1 MATLAQDIDAST
13 VSHDRLGFA
22 ACIALALHAAII
34 LGITFTQEDRSQAA
48 TKLEITL
55 AQHSDKA
62 PTEAD
67 FRAQANQ
74 QGSGTLEEKAMLTTR
89 EKADFVDNVIRE
101 VNPQQQ
107 VSANQAASAELEKLI
122 TSISSDRKIQ
132 QLKPQQ
138 EQAEQKEGQ
147 QADLTILE
155 RSLEIASLEA
165 KLDIQRQAYAK
176 RPRIRRL
183 TSVAT
188 QQADDALYLHQW
200 REKIES
206 VGNQNYPEKARQQQV
221 FGELRLVVS
230 LFSDGSVHKVQILE
244 SSGQKILDQA
254 AIRIVHLASPYAP
267 FPSEM
272 RKNVDILEIIR
283 TWRFHKNRLSSSS

>member
-1 MATLAQDIDAST
+1 MATQLQYIDAST
-13 VSHDRLGFA
+13 VSHDRIGFA
-22 ACIALALHAAII
+22 ACVALALHAAII
-34 LGITFTQEDRSQAA
+34 LGITFTQEDRSQTA

-62 PTEAD
+62 PNEAD

-89 EKADFVDNVIRE
+89 ENADFVDNVIRK

-107 VSANQAASAELEKLI
+107 IRASQAASVELNELI
-122 TSISSDRKIQ
+122 TSSQSDRKLSQ
-132 QLKPQQ
+132 QKPQPQ
-138 EQAEQKEGQ
+138 KIEQKQGQ
-147 QADLTILE
+147 KAELTIFE
-155 RSLEIASLEA
+155 RSIEIASLEA

-200 REKIES
+200 REKIEA

-230 LFSDGSVHKVQILE
+230 LFSDGSVHNVKILE

-254 AIRIVHLASPYAP
+254 AIRIVHQAAPYAP
-267 FPSEM
+267 FPSSM
-272 RKNVDILEIIR
+272 RQSVDILEIIR